1 MKILVRI
8 YRVKPLLK
16 VHLHF
21 SNITT
26 AALVSEWKDPNSLP
40 PLLS

>member
-1 MKILVRI
+1 MKIVVRI
-8 YRVKPLLK
+8 YRVKPLLM

-26 AALVSEWKDPNSLP
+26 AALV
-40 PLLS
+40 